1 MNEDLIKISPDKE
14 KANSILKMVESSLEM
29 IKSIDPIKFPSNLIK
44 EYYDIIRELI
54 SVILLLDGYKVIG
67 EGAHK
72 RLIDY
77 LKQNYKEFSNY
88 EISVIDDFRVT
99 RNKIAYDGFFVKV
112 DYVERKRKD
121 IENIINRLKGVIRR
135 KLGL

>member
-77 LKQNYKEFSNY
+77 LKQDYKEFSNY